1 MTNII
6 LSLHSP
12 PHFSFELELHMRGGT
27 HDSCKI
33 LILDFD
39 FEEIEQSHVLLCFDN
54 LSIDS
59 NRMFAFDS
67 LQVHSAGNLF
77 VLVFQQD

>member
-1 MTNII
+1 
-6 LSLHSP
+6 
-12 PHFSFELELHMRGGT
+12 MRGGA

-39 FEEIEQSHVLLCFDN
+39 LEEIEQSHVLLCFDN

-59 NRMFAFDS
+59 KCMFCI
-67 LQVHSAGNLF
+67 
-77 VLVFQQD
+77 

>member
-1 MTNII
+1 MTTII
-6 LSLHSP
+6 FSLHAP
-12 PHFSFELELHMRGGT
+12 PHFSFELGLHMRGGA

-39 FEEIEQSHVLLCFDN
+39 LEEIEQSHVLLCFDN

-59 NRMFAFDS
+59 KCMFCI
-67 LQVHSAGNLF
+67 
-77 VLVFQQD
+77 

>member
-1 MTNII
+1 
-6 LSLHSP
+6 
-12 PHFSFELELHMRGGT
+12 MRGGA

-39 FEEIEQSHVLLCFDN
+39 FEEIEQSHVLLFFDS

-59 NRMFAFDS
+59 KCMFAFDS
-67 LQVHSAGNLF
+67 LRVHSAGNLF